1 MFVATLLI
9 AAHDRVVGEAPPPLI
24 DVDGTLFVQFALF
37 LILLF
42 VLSRALFRPYL
53 QMRDARHKGIEG
65 AREEASAMQERAR
78 LTGVDYDTRLTKA
91 RLRGAEE
98 RARLRGEG
106 AIHERQVL
114 GAARDESQKQLNAA
128 RGKITADA
136 DKARQALTVEST
148 ALAKQIVKKI
158 LGREAA

>member
-9 AAHDRVVGEAPPPLI
+9 AEQSPPLI
-24 DVDGTLFVQFALF
+24 DVDGTIFVQFAFF
-37 LILLF
+37 LIMLF
-42 VLSRALFRPYL
+42 VLSRVLFRPYL
-53 QMRDARHKGIEG
+53 AMRDARHKGIEG

-78 LTGVDYDTRLTKA
+78 QTNADYDAKLTKA
-91 RLRGAEE
+91 RQRGAEE

-106 AIHERQVL
+106 AIYERQVL
-114 GAARDESQKQLNAA
+114 GAARDESQKTIDAA
-128 RGKITADA
+128 RARINADA
-136 DKARQALTVEST
+136 GAARDKLAAESS

>member
-9 AAHDRVVGEAPPPLI
+9 AEQSPPLI
-24 DVDGTLFVQFALF
+24 DLDGTVFVQFALF
-37 LILLF
+37 VIMLI
-42 VLSRALFRPYL
+42 VLSRVLFRPYL
-53 QMRDARHKGIEG
+53 AMRDARHKGIEG

-78 LTGVDYDTRLTKA
+78 QTNADYDAKLTKA
-91 RLRGAEE
+91 RQRGAEE

-106 AIHERQVL
+106 AIYERQVL
-114 GAARDESQKQLNAA
+114 GAARDESQKTIDAA
-128 RGKITADA
+128 RGKINADA
-136 DKARQALTVEST
+136 GAARDKLGAESS

>member
-9 AAHDRVVGEAPPPLI
+9 AAPEEASPPLI

-37 LILLF
+37 VLMLI
-42 VLSRALFRPYL
+42 VLSRLVFRPYL
-53 QMRDARHKGIEG
+53 AMRDARHKGIEG
-65 AREEASAMQERAR
+65 AREEASAMQQRAR
-78 LTGVDYDTRLTKA
+78 DTNADYDAKLTKA

-106 AIHERQVL
+106 AIYERQVL
-114 GAARDESQKQLNAA
+114 GAARDESQKTLDAA
-128 RGKITADA
+128 RTKIAADA
-136 DKARQALTVEST
+136 TAARDKLAAEST
-148 ALAKQIVKKI
+148 TLARQIVKKI

>member
-9 AAHDRVVGEAPPPLI
+9 AHEEGPPPLI
-24 DVDGTLFVQFALF
+24 DIDGTLFVQFGLF
-37 LILLF
+37 VIMLI
-42 VLSRALFRPYL
+42 VLSRTLFRPYL
-53 QMRDARHKGIEG
+53 KLRDARHKGIEG
-65 AREEASAMQERAR
+65 AREEAASMQERAQK
-78 LTGVDYDTRLTKA
+78 TNADYDAQLTRA

-114 GAARDESQKQLNAA
+114 GAARDESQKQLDAA

>member
-1 MFVATLLI
+1 MLVATLLI
-9 AAHDRVVGEAPPPLI
+9 AQEEAPPPLI
-24 DVDGTLFVQFALF
+24 DVDGTLFVQFGFF
-37 LILLF
+37 LIMLF
-42 VLSRALFRPYL
+42 VLSRVLFRPYL
-53 QMRDARHKGIEG
+53 KMRDARHKGIEG

-78 LTGVDYDTRLTKA
+78 QTNADYDAKLTKA

-136 DKARQALTVEST
+136 DRARQALTVEST

>member
-9 AAHDRVVGEAPPPLI
+9 AQEEGPPPLI
-24 DVDGTLFVQFALF
+24 DIDGTLFVQFGF
-37 LILLF
+37 FVIMLI
-42 VLSRALFRPYL
+42 VLSRTLFRPYL
-53 QMRDARHKGIEG
+53 KLRDARHKGIEG
-65 AREEASAMQERAR
+65 AREEASAMQERA
-78 LTGVDYDTRLTKA
+78 LKTNADYDAQLTRA

-106 AIHERQVL
+106 AVYERQVL
-114 GAARDESQKQLNAA
+114 GAARDESQKTLDAA
-128 RGKITADA
+128 RGKIASDA
-136 DKARQALTVEST
+136 GAARDKLAAEST